1 MKVKALLIVAS
12 TLVGLSVATV
22 GYTEDTPANVVST
35 ETYQTDGVARFSGHY
50 IYPDDQVNGSDDTSQ
65 NTVYQPND
73 NTNPYYKQANE
84 KNGTPVLPN
93 TGSET
98 MLERF
103 SLPVLLTFIA
113 TGLYFVNGKK
123 FSQRG

>member
-12 TLVGLSVATV
+12 TLFGLSVATV
-22 GYTEDTPANVVST
+22 GYTEDTPANAVST

-50 IYPDDQVNGSDDTSQ
+50 TYPDDQVNGSADTSQ

-73 NTNPYYKQANE
+73 NTNPYYNQANG
-84 KNGTPVLPN
+84 KDGKPVLPN
-93 TGSET
+93 TGSQT
-98 MLERF
+98 ILERF
-103 SLPVLLTFIA
+103 SFPVLLTFIA

-123 FSQRG
+123 FSQHG